1 MAEIARLSGIPP
13 ERIHLD
19 PLARNTLENAVNA
32 IAIARERGW
41 QRGVVVTDS
50 YHLPR
55 ACMAFRRLGWP
66 VSGVG
71 SARISLGQLGPAM
84 RELAAFPAYM
94 IRLERKRRALARTN
108 RLPTEI

>member
-1 MAEIARLSGIPP
+1 MAEIATLSGIPP
-13 ERIHLD
+13 GRIHLE

-41 QRGVVVTDS
+41 KRGVVVTDA

-55 ACMAFRRLGWP
+55 ACMAFRQLGWS

-71 SARISLGQLGPAM
+71 SASFSLGQLVPAM

-94 IRLERKRRALARTN
+94 IRLEQKRRALARTN
-108 RLPTEI
+108 SLPTEI